1 MDETMEHA
9 TDSDTGAMAFFDHVR
24 ELRRRLIVSM
34 LCLGAGF
41 VVAYLL
47 HDTYIHWLLNPIG
60 EQVYITSIEEGFMMK
75 LRVSVYVGLILSFPV
90 HVYNVVAFVTPALTG
105 RERSF
110 LRAMLAGSL
119 VLLLIGG
126 YLAYFQILPLSFQ
139 FLKNP
144 AFVPEGAGTLLG
156 YQKNLLFALRLL
168 FAFII
173 LFQLPLV
180 MILLMAMNL
189 VDRRQMLKSSRYV
202 IVLIFL
208 LSALLTPPDP
218 VSQIGLALPLI
229 ILFYLSILTARIF
242 RFGEPD
248 R

>member
-9 TDSDTGAMAFFDHVR
+9 TDSDAGAMAFFDHVR

-34 LCLGAGF
+34 LCLGVGF

-47 HDTYIHWLLNPIG
+47 HDRYIHWLLNPIG

-75 LRVSVYVGLILSFPV
+75 LRVSAYVGLILSFPV

-110 LRAMLAGSL
+110 LRAMLAGSMA
-119 VLLLIGG
+119 LLLIGG

-189 VDRRQMLKSSRYV
+189 VDRRQMLKCSRYI
-202 IVLIFL
+202 IVLIFV

-229 ILFYLSILTARIF
+229 ILFYLSILAARIF

-248 R
+248 